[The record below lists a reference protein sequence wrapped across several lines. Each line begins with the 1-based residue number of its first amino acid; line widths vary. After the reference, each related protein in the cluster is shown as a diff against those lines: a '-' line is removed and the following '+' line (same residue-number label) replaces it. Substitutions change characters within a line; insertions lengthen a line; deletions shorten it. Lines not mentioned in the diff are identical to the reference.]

1 MSKHLRF
8 CLAFCPEMM
17 NENAIWIWEEEVLH
31 IWRDG
36 SQPNTAQSREER
48 VSVKGRGSSW
58 WQTGSWRHLSL
69 ACREQL
75 PQISF
80 VRWWVS
86 GSSKCNIY
94 YQLYGTSQTRFR
106 WVGVGLKLGQH
117 QIINKWWLEGFIVKL
132 SLCLWLK
139 TLLFVPDIWLISSS
153 PFPPWGNSFWGD

>member
-1 MSKHLRF
+1 MYICAYKYVYFTVHSQSSSTYVGPLMVDAVLYMKWSEISDFSDLMISQWPNEVIVNDEDVTLSKNLAL
-8 CLAFCPEMM
+8 CLEMM
-17 NENAIWIWEEEVLH
+17 NENAKWIWEEEVLH
-31 IWRDG
+31 ILRDG

-86 GSSKCNIY
+86 SW
-94 YQLYGTSQTRFR
+94 QLK
-106 WVGVGLKLGQH
+106 V
-117 QIINKWWLEGFIVKL
+117 
-132 SLCLWLK
+132 
-139 TLLFVPDIWLISSS
+139 
-153 PFPPWGNSFWGD
+153 